1 MTITQSLVSFV
12 IVAGLLTIT
21 PGLDTA
27 VVLRT
32 VTSEGVKRGA
42 LAALGVVLGCLIWG
56 GAVAIG
62 LGALLAAAPL
72 AFTVLKWA
80 GLAYLVW
87 LGMHLIRKP
96 RTSFALIAA
105 EGPSD
110 RARAAFAWFW
120 KGLLQN
126 LLNPK
131 IAIFYISFLPQF
143 TPPGVPTAPYVFLL
157 AAVHAGLGVLW
168 FSALLLATRPLLR
181 QLRRPGVVKAMD
193 RMTGCVFFA
202 FSAKLALARR

>member
-1 MTITQSLVSFV
+1 MTIAQSLISFV
-12 IVAGLLTIT
+12 IAAGLLTIT

-32 VTSEGVKRGA
+32 ATSEGAKRGA

-62 LGALLAAAPL
+62 LGALLAASPL
-72 AFTVLKWA
+72 AFTALKWA
-80 GLAYLVW
+80 GVAYLVW
-87 LGMHLIRKP
+87 LGLQLITKP
-96 RTSFALIAA
+96 RTAFAVAAA
-105 EGPSD
+105 EDSAD
-110 RARAAFAWFW
+110 RARGAFAWFW

-131 IAIFYISFLPQF
+131 IAVFYISFLPQF
-143 TPPGVPTAPYVFLL
+143 TPLGVATAPYVFLL
-157 AAVHAGLGVLW
+157 AAIHAGLGVVW
-168 FSALLLATRPLLR
+168 FSMLLLATRPLLR

-193 RMTGCVFFA
+193 RLTGCVFMGFGV
-202 FSAKLALARR
+202 KLALARR